1 MAVTINME
9 NKKTGDTVKGFYGF
23 SQTTLFFGAFPA
35 LFHKDFLTF
44 LGIIIITIVVGC
56 LTFGIGGFIISIAWA
71 FMYNKYYTTSLIK
84 KGFAFAGMHTENEI
98 AAGRLKLK
106 LNGDNCLTTPQATE

>member
-1 MAVTINME
+1 MATIILME
-9 NKKTGDTVKGFYGF
+9 NKKTGEAVKGFYGF
-23 SQTTLFFGAFPA
+23 SWTTLFFGAFPS
-35 LFHKDFLTF
+35 LFRKDFMTF
-44 LGIIIITIVVGC
+44 LGVIIITIVVGC

-106 LNGDNCLTTPQATE
+106 LNADNCLTVPQKTD